1 MSVLGGEQ
9 GQQDLGRGHWGLFGE
24 GGGRTGIEVVLSPS
38 CVYVGTTVIAPTP
51 EVEREGLWPQA
62 WPEDNWGG
70 EAYRGLRPPP
80 VPPLLYWWNWE
91 H

>member
-70 EAYRGLRPPP
+70 RHIGG
-80 VPPLLYWWNWE
+80 
-91 H
+91 